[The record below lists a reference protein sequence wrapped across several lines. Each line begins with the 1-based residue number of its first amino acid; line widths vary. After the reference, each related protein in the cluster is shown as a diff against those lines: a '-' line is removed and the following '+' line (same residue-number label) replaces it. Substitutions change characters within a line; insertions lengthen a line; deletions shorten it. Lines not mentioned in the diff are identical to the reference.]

1 MLVRV
6 GRMAMRVF
14 GMLVRAGGV
23 ALRLYRVAVSM
34 VMSGFVV
41 MMSRRGMVRR
51 RKHVMLVSGM

>member
-1 MLVRV
+1 
-6 GRMAMRVF
+6 MAMRVF